1 MCLCRLG
8 NGSLSSR
15 QPGLWT
21 CWPRLLCLASSN
33 SFMLNWVFYR
43 VLGGVL
49 YRDMFYELIRDWE
62 DHHLTA
68 GWSVRHCQSEKI
80 RSLINVGRD
89 SLANC
94 LHLARLFVLQLIQV
108 ACSCIILGRL
118 LSVCKQSNSL
128 SEHTQTHNSVC
139 ITIPESM
146 LCEVLPLSHHFYR
159 ASIFYTL
166 SLIHIWR
173 CRRIERCRSRWSPY
187 H

>member
-1 MCLCRLG
+1 
-8 NGSLSSR
+8 
-15 QPGLWT
+15 
-21 CWPRLLCLASSN
+21 
-33 SFMLNWVFYR
+33 MLNWVFYR

-118 LSVCKQSNSL
+118 LSVCKPSNSL

-146 LCEVLPLSHHFYR
+146 LCDVLPLSHHFYR
-159 ASIFYTL
+159 ASIFYTTRKGNHSATL
-166 SLIHIWR
+166 TPTVVGWR
-173 CRRIERCRSRWSPY
+173 CPLPSEIYVQSDPPPSKNADFD
-187 H
+187 